1 MTLGEEE
8 ISDVSLATS
17 MSSTKKVK
25 PASGSRVAV
34 VVVVACSRERH
45 RPRSETI
52 SIRPN
57 RIAPLDGGTNMFR
70 SIPKLAP
77 DVAVAPVRKRV
88 GQRGVEY

>member
-1 MTLGEEE
+1 M
-8 ISDVSLATS
+8 SAWRRS

-34 VVVVACSRERH
+34 VVVVASSRERP

-57 RIAPLDGGTNMFR
+57 RIARPDGGTNMFR
-70 SIPKLAP
+70 SI
-77 DVAVAPVRKRV
+77 RKGTPIWQPRLQT
-88 GQRGVEY
+88 GRPAGIE

>member
-1 MTLGEEE
+1 M
-8 ISDVSLATS
+8 SAWRRS

-45 RPRSETI
+45 RLGSEVI

-57 RIAPLDGGTNMFR
+57 RIARPDEGTNMSR
-70 SIPKLAP
+70 NIKLP
-77 DVAVAPVRKRV
+77 PISLNLI
-88 GQRGVEY
+88 